1 MGQKLLWLGL
11 AGAVGTISRYL
22 LAGLVQRTV
31 VGSFPPWGTLA
42 VNGLGCLVF
51 GTVWAVAS
59 ERFAFSAEVRTVL
72 LVGFL
77 GAFTTFS
84 TVMAEFGQLALDAEW
99 LRATLYLVGGN
110 ALGIGAF
117 FVGSA
122 LGRWI

>member
-11 AGAVGTISRYL
+11 AGAVGTVSRYM
-22 LAGLVQRTV
+22 LAGLVQRIA
-31 VGSFPPWGTLA
+31 GGAFPWGTLV

-51 GTVWAVAS
+51 GIIWALAS
-59 ERFAFSAEVRTVL
+59 ERFAFGAEVRTVF

-84 TVMAEFGQLALDAEW
+84 TAMAEFGQLALDAEW
-99 LRATLYLVGGN
+99 LRATIYLVGGN
-110 ALGIGAF
+110 ASGIGAF

-122 LGRWI
+122 LGRWT